1 MQPETAIEYVELA
14 TSAPQRAVLESTSD
28 KTLFLAG
35 VGSGKS
41 HDIALSA
48 ADFAINHAEIL
59 QFIGANTYKQLSQ
72 STLKR
77 VFDTWLKYFGWRKGR
92 DFVVG
97 TIPPASWPR
106 HGAPLKSYDSVITFE
121 NGHQIVTGSL
131 DNYKAIDGQEFAVA
145 HLDET
150 KDTKEE
156 AVSEVIIARLRQ
168 AGLWLDD
175 DGTLYGTAE
184 HDQLV
189 SAGQWQYG
197 TSADGN
203 RQLTAADGR
212 DIRAW
217 NPLYIYTS
225 PAKVDWINL
234 MFNLTSEY
242 EEISRR
248 IFSKTDFYHKANRD
262 QCVVISSTYHNQA
275 NLPVGYI
282 QRLEKQYKGNPAR
295 AEMLIYGS
303 PIAKSGGEFMPAFN
317 RLKHVK
323 AVPFLAGSTAHVTLD
338 FNVVPYMTM
347 LAAQLVDGADGRQ
360 KLRFFGEYALE
371 SPRNN
376 TAAICKAFVADYG
389 RRLDGLFYYG
399 DPAGRARQT
408 VTTEFKNNY
417 SVVAKE
423 FAGYIGNY
431 SDRVATVAPGII
443 DRRDFMTALF
453 EGALGIDIEI
463 DEGCTH
469 LVHDL
474 EYCKEDANGKMLKP
488 KFKNPLTKETY
499 ERYGHHLDASAYLI
513 CALLKQQYD
522 EFRQRR

>member
-1 MQPETAIEYVELA
+1 MQPEQQIEYVELA
-14 TSAPQRAVLESTSD
+14 TSGPQQAVLESISD

-48 ADFAINHAEIL
+48 ADFAVNHPEIL

-77 VFDTWLKYFGWRKGR
+77 IFDTWETYFDWIKGR

-97 TIPPASWPR
+97 TIPPKSWPR
-106 HGAPLKSYDSVITFE
+106 HGAPLKSYDSIITFE

-131 DNYKAIDGQEFAVA
+131 DNYKALDGQEFAVA

-156 AVSEVIIARLRQ
+156 AVGEVIIARLRQ

-175 DGTLYGTAE
+175 DGTLYGKAE
-184 HDQLV
+184 HNALV
-189 SAGQWQYG
+189 DAGQWQYS
-197 TSADGN
+197 TSAAGD

-212 DIRAW
+212 DVRAW

-234 MFNLTSEY
+234 MFKLTDCY
-242 EEISRR
+242 EEIAAK
-248 IFSKTDFYHKANRD
+248 IFSKTTFYHKADRD
-262 QCVVISSTYHNQA
+262 QCVVISSTYHNQE
-275 NLPVGYI
+275 NLPAGYI

-303 PIAKSGGEFMPAFN
+303 PIAKSGGEFLPAFN

-323 AVPFLAGSTAHVTLD
+323 PVAFVDGQPAHLTLD
-338 FNVVPYMTM
+338 FNVVPYMTG
-347 LAAQLVDGADGRQ
+347 LAAQLLETGNGRLT
-360 KLRFFGEYALE
+360 LRFFAEYALE

-376 TAAICKAFVADYG
+376 TAAVCQQFIRDYG
-389 RRLDGLFYYG
+389 HKLDGLFYYG

-408 VTTEFKNNY
+408 ITTEFKNNY

-423 FAGYIGNY
+423 LAGYIGNF
-431 SDRVATVAPGII
+431 SDRVASVAPGII
-443 DRRDFMTALF
+443 DSRDFLGALF
-453 EGALGIDIEI
+453 EGVLGVDIEI
-463 DEGCTH
+463 DETCSH
-469 LVHDL
+469 LIHDL

-488 KFKNPLTKETY
+488 KYRNPQTGQTY
-499 ERYGHHLDASAYLI
+499 ERYGHHLDGFRYL
-513 CALLKQQYD
+513 CCSLLKQHYD
-522 EFRQRR
+522 AFRQRR